1 MKRILKKDLKALFVS
16 EVLKNG
22 GICGND
28 NPFRLVMGENEYFI
42 FIKNISP
49 AYYVNSPNIT
59 RVQLPVSKRFNEVIT
74 SNLVFLILGY
84 DMENDVFVS
93 WDPHK
98 VKQRLNKK
106 SNISLF
112 SRLNLQSEVISNE
125 IKVGYL
131 SNGDKIILFKRDNL
145 NVFLTDLKNF
155 YDKSLEGVSTKKAV
169 FNQDLKVEKNDFKE
183 MGEIIEPFLSN
194 FEFLLALKTLGEKY
208 KNHNKY
214 GKFKLN
220 DWRKIINELDEQRKS
235 SK

>member
-1 MKRILKKDLKALFVS
+1 MKRLSKKDLKGLFVS
-16 EVLKNG
+16 EVQKNG

-131 SNGDKIILFKRDNL
+131 SNGDKIIETANSIFNKVTMIGHKDWRLPDEMTKHMDTL
-145 NVFLTDLKNF
+145 VDLRSRGLIN
-155 YDKSLEGVSTKKAV
+155 
-169 FNQDLKVEKNDFKE
+169 FKE
-183 MGEIIEPFLSN
+183 
-194 FEFLLALKTLGEKY
+194 
-208 KNHNKY
+208 KY
-214 GKFKLN
+214 GWVLWSTDIYMAEAPK
-220 DWRKIINELDEQRKS
+220 
-235 SK
+235 